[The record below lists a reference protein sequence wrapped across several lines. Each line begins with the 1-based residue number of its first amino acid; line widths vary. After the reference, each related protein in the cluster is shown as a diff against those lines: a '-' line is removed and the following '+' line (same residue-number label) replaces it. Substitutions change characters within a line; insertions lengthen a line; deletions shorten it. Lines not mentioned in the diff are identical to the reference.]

1 MSTTVTIRPNSYETI
16 SGANLSDSTNVYD
29 GDLSTE
35 GRCMTAFKGYFAFDF
50 STIPQN
56 AVILSCTVYMRG
68 LTPARGNGALDIM
81 SSKATTIKGNAIG
94 IPKTSANTVSYTLT
108 TQEATAWITSSTAG
122 VAVYQTVSRITTRLY
137 EIWAVIEYEEVVTA
151 TKVKV
156 KVNGAWVE
164 ADVLVKVNGD
174 WVSVDE
180 AFVKANGSWKTVT

>member
-16 SGANLSDSTNVYD
+16 SGNVLNNYAKVYD
-29 GDLSTE
+29 GDLSTY
-35 GRCMTAFKGYFAFDF
+35 GRATSAFKGYFAFDF

-56 AVILSCTVYMRG
+56 AVIISCTVYMNGVIPRRG
-68 LTPARGNGALDIM
+68 DGALDIM
-81 SSKATTIKGNAIG
+81 SSKTTTIKQVAIG

-108 TQEATAWITSSTAG
+108 TQEATDWITSTTAG
-122 VAVYQTVSRITTRLY
+122 VAVYQTVNRVSTMLY
-137 EIWAVIEYEEVVTA
+137 EIWAVVEYEEAVTS

-164 ADVLVKVNGD
+164 ADVLVKVNGN
-174 WVSVDE
+174 WVAVDE